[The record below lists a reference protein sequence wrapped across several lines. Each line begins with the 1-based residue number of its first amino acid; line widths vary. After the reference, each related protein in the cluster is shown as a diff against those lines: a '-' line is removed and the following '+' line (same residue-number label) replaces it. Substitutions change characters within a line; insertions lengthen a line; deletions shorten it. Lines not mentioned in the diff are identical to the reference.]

1 MGILWAQSIPPAA
14 SPGAGRAAGLSEFSL
29 AIPMVLSAQGEL
41 CLGHFVLGPGRDAG
55 CDLDEG

>member
-14 SPGAGRAAGLSEFSL
+14 SPGAGRAAGGISEFSL

-41 CLGHFVLGPGRDAG
+41 CLGHFCPWPREG
-55 CDLDEG
+55 CRL

>member
-1 MGILWAQSIPPAA
+1 MEILWAQSIPPAA

-41 CLGHFVLGPGRDAG
+41 CLGHFCPWPREG
-55 CDLDEG
+55 CRL